1 MVFSSLHF
9 LYIFLPV
16 VMLAHRFAPPRLRN
30 GALLAASI
38 WFYAWSEPV
47 YVGLMLFSVAWNY
60 LTGLQLDAPAL
71 GPARGTGGRGG
82 GEPGRAGV
90 L

>member
-38 WFYAWSEPV
+38 WFYAWASR
-47 YVGLMLFSVAWNY
+47 YTWG
-60 LTGLQLDAPAL
+60 
-71 GPARGTGGRGG
+71 
-82 GEPGRAGV
+82 
-90 L
+90 